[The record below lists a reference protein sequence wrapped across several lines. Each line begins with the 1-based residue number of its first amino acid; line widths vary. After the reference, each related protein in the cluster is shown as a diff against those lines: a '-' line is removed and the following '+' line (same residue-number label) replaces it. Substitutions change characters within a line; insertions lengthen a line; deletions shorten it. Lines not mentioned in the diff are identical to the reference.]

1 MANGL
6 MLCALTGSGAQS
18 PKTARKQRS
27 YIPPPPAW
35 GSPNELDADV
45 AAAMR
50 PVSAYGALEMQA
62 RSRRDRAEI
71 ASRSRRDRPPT
82 PNMPPLAIAITNSH
96 FYYNSQRALEFYAH
110 VGHLRNVGLG
120 EQLASGELR
129 RKVAM
134 MSSGAAEDVFKLSAA
149 M

>member
-62 RSRRDRAEI
+62 RSRRDRAGIAPGSHRVEI
-71 ASRSRRDRPPT
+71 GDYDA
-82 PNMPPLAIAITNSH
+82 
-96 FYYNSQRALEFYAH
+96 
-110 VGHLRNVGLG
+110 VGLATL
-120 EQLASGELR
+120 EELDDLM
-129 RKVAM
+129 AY
-134 MSSGAAEDVFKLSAA
+134 AERVSWHLPQHLPA
-149 M
+149 